1 MRRSGRL
8 EGLTVDNKCYG
19 QCECGGAL
27 YPIFF
32 TEEETVVQHGVMCR
46 TGRKRR
52 AVSCLV
58 CEECLRSYTV
68 DDTFDGPWYR
78 S

>member
-1 MRRSGRL
+1 MRRLVRL
-8 EGLTVDNKCYG
+8 EGLTVDNKRYG

-68 DDTFDGPWYR
+68 DDTFDGPWDR

>member
-1 MRRSGRL
+1 MRRSVRL
-8 EGLTVDNKCYG
+8 EGLTVDNKHYG
-19 QCECGGAL
+19 QCECGGTL
-27 YPIFF
+27 HPIFF